1 MIREA
6 ITVSAIALGLLTTTA
21 ARADNIGIL
30 QATLA
35 EANQKTAEVSTEQL
49 RRILVD
55 NSAVVL
61 DTRTREEFDAGH
73 IPGARHLDA
82 SATGQV
88 AAVERIV
95 GGGNKDAALVLYCNG
110 PFCQASRRLA
120 EQLAAEGFRNVRRYQ
135 LGIPVWRA
143 LGGPTAIGT
152 GGITRVFGID
162 RTAVFIDARPASEFA
177 SGSVS
182 GAQNAPLEDVI
193 SGKVKVA
200 LPEDDFNRRI
210 ILFGRDAA
218 QARQLADLL
227 SKRPWHNVSYFPG
240 TFETLRTALGS
251 R

>member
-1 MIREA
+1 MIRNA
-6 ITVSAIALGLLTTTA
+6 IRISAIALGLLTTTA

-55 NSAVVL
+55 NSAIVL
-61 DTRTREEFDAGH
+61 DTRTRDEFDAGH

-82 SATGQV
+82 PATGQV
-88 AAVERIV
+88 GAVERIV
-95 GGGNKDAALVLYCNG
+95 GGNKDAELVLYCNG

-143 LGGPTAIGT
+143 LGGPTAIGA

-162 RTAVFIDARPASEFA
+162 RTAVFIDARATSEFA
-177 SGSVS
+177 SGTLS
-182 GAQNAPLEDVI
+182 GALNAPLEDVI

-218 QARQLADLL
+218 QARQLADQL

-240 TFETLRTALGS
+240 SFDTLRAALGGK
-251 R
+251 

>member
-1 MIREA
+1 MFRNA
-6 ITVSAIALGLLTTTA
+6 IKVSAIALGLLTTTA
-21 ARADNIGIL
+21 AHADNIGIL

-35 EANQKTAEVSTEQL
+35 EANQTTAEVSTEQL
-49 RRILVD
+49 RRILTD
-55 NSAVVL
+55 KSAIVL
-61 DTRTREEFDAGH
+61 DTRTRDEFDAGH
-73 IPGARHLDA
+73 IPGARNLDA
-82 SATGQV
+82 PATGQV
-88 AAVERIV
+88 AAVDRIV
-95 GGGNKDAALVLYCNG
+95 GGNKDAALVLYCNG

-120 EQLAAEGFRNVRRYQ
+120 GQLAAEGFRNVRRYQ

-240 TFETLRTALGS
+240 SFEALKTALVG